1 MKYAK
6 IYATLLIVCLLVGCA
21 TVYSSVVTLTGVVDT
36 AMKAWAEL
44 SVKGATSTAI
54 DARVVAA
61 HNQYRQYAASAE
73 AALQAYKE
81 NGDPGSY
88 TAALAAAKSAANSLI
103 DIIVPLLLP
112 QKAASLKA
120 DLAKANHI

>member
-1 MKYAK
+1 MKPIKPFVTILPLVA
-6 IYATLLIVCLLVGCA
+6 LVGCT
-21 TVYSSVVTLTGVVDT
+21 TVYSGVVSLTGVVDT

-44 SVKGATSTAI
+44 SVKGATSPAI